1 MDFLQQESNEPVLS
15 KLPLKHPWMAFGMG
29 VPAQRRYKYQPSL
42 QRPGPVL
49 VAAAAEPAIE
59 LLFESSRH
67 QDALAA
73 FDGALLGG
81 QIRGSWWTRQGGTW
95 TLLGQ
100 TPAGTLKRRE
110 IGGGGNVH

>member
-1 MDFLQQESNEPVLS
+1 MQRPAWFCLRGMDFLQQESNEPVLS

-95 TLLGQ
+95 TLLG
-100 TPAGTLKRRE
+100 
-110 IGGGGNVH
+110 